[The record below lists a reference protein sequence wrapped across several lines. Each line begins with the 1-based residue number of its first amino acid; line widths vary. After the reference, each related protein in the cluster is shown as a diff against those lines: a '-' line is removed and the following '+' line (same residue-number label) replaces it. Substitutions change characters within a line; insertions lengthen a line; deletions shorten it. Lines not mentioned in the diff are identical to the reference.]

1 MKDQGTGGFGA
12 AGAAGAAG
20 ALDRLVAELMRLP
33 GIGRKTAQRLVFH
46 LLKHSPE
53 EAENLARALLAVRE
67 RIHACAECFNLSEGE
82 RCEICSDPRRER
94 NRICVVEEPAN
105 VAVIERT
112 GAYRGL
118 YHVLGGTL
126 SPLAG
131 IGPGELHIEQLV
143 ARVARGGV
151 EEVILATNPTV
162 EGEAT
167 AMHIASTLS
176 AAPLRVTRLAQ
187 GLPVGAD
194 LEYTDEV
201 TLHRAIEGR
210 RDFGK

>member
-1 MKDQGTGGFGA
+1 MPMTKDQG
-12 AGAAGAAG
+12 AGAGAVE
-20 ALDRLVAELMRLP
+20 RLVSELMRLP

-46 LLKHSPE
+46 LLKRPPE
-53 EAENLARALLAVRE
+53 EAENLARALVAVRE
-67 RIHACAECFNLSEGE
+67 RIRACAECFNLSEGE
-82 RCEICSDPRRER
+82 RCEICADPRRER

-105 VAVIERT
+105 VAVLERT

-118 YHVLGGTL
+118 YHVLGGAL

-131 IGPGELHIEQLV
+131 IGPAELHVDPLV
-143 ARVARGGV
+143 ERVGRGGV

-167 AMHIASTLS
+167 ATHVASVLRS
-176 AAPLRVTRLAQ
+176 FGVRVTRLAQ

-201 TLHRAIEGR
+201 TLHRALEGR
-210 RDFGK
+210 RVIE